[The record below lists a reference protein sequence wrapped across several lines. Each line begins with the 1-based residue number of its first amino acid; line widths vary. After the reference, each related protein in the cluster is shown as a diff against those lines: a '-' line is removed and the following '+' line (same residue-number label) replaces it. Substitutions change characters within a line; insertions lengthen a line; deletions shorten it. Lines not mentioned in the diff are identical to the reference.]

1 MARVVC
7 PKCGRLGTLSVK
19 KVKGKDYCYV
29 AHKDSGKVKWCYV
42 GRGAEEP
49 LEDAGASKVD
59 PVEPMD
65 AAPSRPDRGQASDEA
80 EEYLARLRAWSSKP
94 EYTDEELL
102 KAIVKEARS
111 DYFCGTGR
119 IFIDEFCRWYGCTRE
134 RLFAVL
140 DKSGLKWRPDVNGV
154 VVLINL

>member
-1 MARVVC
+1 MAKVTC
-7 PKCGRLGTLSVK
+7 PKCGRPGSLTSRG
-19 KVKGKDYCYV
+19 VKGKRYAYV
-29 AHKDSGKVKWCYV
+29 AHWLNGKLKWCYV
-42 GRGAEEP
+42 GKAEEA
-49 LEDAGASKVD
+49 LGAAS
-59 PVEPMD
+59 
-65 AAPSRPDRGQASDEA
+65 AAPSNVASLNTDGGQASDEA
-80 EEYLARLRAWSSKP
+80 KEYLAKLRAWSSKP

-119 IFIDEFCRWYGCTRE
+119 IFIEEFCRWYGCTRE